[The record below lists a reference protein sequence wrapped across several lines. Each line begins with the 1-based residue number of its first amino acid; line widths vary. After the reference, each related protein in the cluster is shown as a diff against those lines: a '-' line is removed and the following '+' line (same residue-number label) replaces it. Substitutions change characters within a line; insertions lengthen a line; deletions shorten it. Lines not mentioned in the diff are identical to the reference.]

1 MTAAP
6 TTSGPDPRHA
16 SAPSAPV
23 VRLQG
28 VRIHR
33 GGGREAFRLDAPDME
48 LWPGEAMACIGPSGC
63 GKTTLLH
70 AATGILPVAAGRC
83 LLAGRDLA
91 TMGDAERRAWR
102 LRHVGMIFQE
112 FALLEYLNA
121 EENVLLPARLA
132 RLPRRPARRRAREL
146 AGRLGIDRLLR
157 RRPGRLSQGERQR
170 VAICRALVA
179 EPRLLACDEPTGNL
193 DPDRA
198 AATIDLIHARAREV
212 GAAVFVVTH
221 DHGLLPRFGRVLDL
235 APGRARPTEAAP

>member
-1 MTAAP
+1 MMSGSRPTIRFDRISKWFGSQVLAVDDVSLDIAANEFF
-6 TTSGPDPRHA
+6 A
-16 SAPSAPV
+16 
-23 VRLQG
+23 L
-28 VRIHR
+28 
-33 GGGREAFRLDAPDME
+33 L
-48 LWPGEAMACIGPSGC
+48 GPSGC